1 MYRILVPIDTEENR
15 VRGQVAAI
23 RDLPQAADEVH
34 VDLLYVYEEVDSPP
48 DEAGRAYIDRIN
60 ENIEDIQ
67 GLPETADLAR
77 MELHDAGIETEVH
90 EVTGD
95 PADAILEV
103 ATEYDVDAIVIG
115 TRRRSPVG
123 KALFGSVAQDVILKS
138 DRPVLVT
145 TA

>member
-23 RDLPQAADEVH
+23 RDLPQAADEVR

>member
-1 MYRILVPIDTEENR
+1 MYRILVPIDSEEDR
-15 VRGQVAAI
+15 VRGQIAAI
-23 RDLPQAADEVH
+23 RNLPQAADEVH
-34 VDLLYVYEEVDSPP
+34 VDLLYVYEEVDTPP
-48 DEAGRAYIDRIN
+48 DEAGRAYIDMIN

-67 GLPETADLAR
+67 GLPDTVDLAR
-77 MELHDAGIETEVH
+77 TELRDAGIEAEVH

-123 KALFGSVAQDVILKS
+123 KALFGSVAQDVILES